1 MIPIDCD
8 EDDENTRRAGSD
20 STSLLDFDDLKPAAA
35 SARVKA
41 SLVSERERESFI
53 LHVLQQIAT
62 LSASICSSADTT
74 TAI

>member
-35 SARVKA
+35 SARMKA
-41 SLVSERERESFI
+41 SMVSERAREFY
-53 LHVLQQIAT
+53 LT
-62 LSASICSSADTT
+62 CF
-74 TAI
+74 AIDSYT